1 MVAGEGVKQGPLPE
15 SEERGRM
22 DQQVLTGAIGVVFV
36 AVLALSYV
44 RHRRHGGEDEGEDA
58 RPAVGI
64 RQTMDETREYFGLS
78 RNDAGA
84 KAGGEDFPQHSTWR
98 LWKCLQTCS
107 ARRTGKAFEATRRK
121 GSEGEMTPRR
131 LCNLFG
137 MRGEQ

>member
-78 RNDAGA
+78 RNDAG
-84 KAGGEDFPQHSTWR
+84 SR
-98 LWKCLQTCS
+98 C
-107 ARRTGKAFEATRRK
+107 RRGRFSPAFDLAPLEMLADMFGPSDRK
-121 GSEGEMTPRR
+121 GV
-131 LCNLFG
+131 
-137 MRGEQ
+137 RGNAKERK

>member
-1 MVAGEGVKQGPLPE
+1 MVAGEGGKQGPLPE

-78 RNDAGA
+78 RNDAGSRCQ
-84 KAGGEDFPQHSTWR
+84 G
-98 LWKCLQTCS
+98 
-107 ARRTGKAFEATRRK
+107 RRGRFSPAFDLAPLEMLADMFGPSDRK
-121 GSEGEMTPRR
+121 GV
-131 LCNLFG
+131 
-137 MRGEQ
+137 RGNAKERK